1 MLADEHPNYS
11 KHTNEWVWFI
21 GTKWAWF
28 IVTTLH
34 RMVKLPLVKVLF
46 Q

>member
-11 KHTNEWVWFI
+11 KHTNE
-21 GTKWAWF
+21 WAWF